1 MKIKI
6 TAVGALAK
14 SLPHGQV
21 VIEGREFTIQGI
33 LNTLV
38 SKYGKVLMEELFNNG
53 KIKKEISV
61 LINGRNANTLPD
73 KFEALLKDKDEII
86 ITAYITGG

>member
-21 VIEGREFTIQGI
+21 VIEGREFTIQGV
-33 LNTLV
+33 LDTLV

-61 LINGRNANTLPD
+61 LINGRNASTLPD
-73 KFEALLKDKDEII
+73 KFKALLKDKDEII

>member
-14 SLPHGQV
+14 SLPHGEEI
-21 VIEGREFTIQGI
+21 IEGREFTIQGV
-33 LNTLV
+33 LDTLV
-38 SKYGKVLMEELFNNG
+38 SKYGKILMEELFNNG

-61 LINGRNANTLPD
+61 LINGRNASTLPD
-73 KFEALLKDKDEII
+73 KFNTLLKDEDEII
-86 ITAYITGG
+86 ITAYIIGG